1 MTTSKD
7 ITRKATNVDLL
18 VSDTPEQAAFFHVVR
33 AASRLEGELNRLLR
47 PFDLTTATLTILSI
61 LDRASGDGLSCGDIA
76 AQLIAEVPDMTR
88 LLDRLERLEYVYR
101 ERSQLDR
108 RMVRVKITPRGKEVV
123 ANLKSQTQE
132 CHRQQFSRLSA
143 ESLKTLESLL
153 RDIGRSAGAAGGSA
167 ETREP
172 EAKRGVGGL

>member
-18 VSDTPEQAAFFHVVR
+18 VSETPEQAAFFQVVR
-33 AASRLEGELNRLLR
+33 AASRLEAELNRLLR
-47 PFDLTTATLTILSI
+47 PYDLTTATLTILSI

-101 ERSQLDR
+101 ERSQKDR

-123 ANLKSQTQE
+123 ANLKSQTHE
-132 CHRQQFSRLSA
+132 CHRRQFSRLSG
-143 ESLKTLESLL
+143 ESLKTLEGILK
-153 RDIGRSAGAAGGSA
+153 DIGRSEAGAS
-167 ETREP
+167 ESEEP
-172 EAKRGVGGL
+172 EAKRRVGGV

>member
-7 ITRKATNVDLL
+7 TTRKATNVDLL

-33 AASRLEGELNRLLR
+33 AASRLEAELNRLLR

-61 LDRASGDGLSCGDIA
+61 LDRAGGDGLSCGDIA

-88 LLDRLERLEYVYR
+88 LLDRLERLEYVFR
-101 ERSQLDR
+101 ERSQVDR
-108 RMVRVKITPRGKEVV
+108 RMVRVKITPKGREVV

-132 CHRQQFSRLSA
+132 CHRRQFSRLSP
-143 ESLKTLESLL
+143 ESLKTLEGLL
-153 RDIGRSAGAAGGSA
+153 RDIGRPEGMTSGATEA
-167 ETREP
+167 REP
-172 EAKRGVGGL
+172 EAKRGVGGM